1 VIGDGEV
8 WDRVLGMEVAEKV
21 DSDHF
26 PVVISIEGKGRGG
39 WGEER
44 RRKVRK
50 WEWTEGG
57 KELFREKMER
67 ALEGKEEEEK
77 VGWEVVKREVQR
89 ILQEGQGN
97 EGREKTRG
105 WWDAECREGK
115 KGVRKEL
122 RK

>member
-1 VIGDGEV
+1 
-8 WDRVLGMEVAEKV
+8 MEVAEKV

-26 PVVISIEGKGRGG
+26 PVVISVEGEGRGG
-39 WGEER
+39 KER
-44 RRKVRK
+44 SRKVRR
-50 WEWTEGG
+50 WEWTEVGR
-57 KELFREKMER
+57 ELFREKIEG

-77 VGWEVVKREVQR
+77 VEWEVMKGKVQK

-105 WWDAECREGK
+105 WWDTECREGK
-115 KGVRKEL
+115 RGVRKEL